1 MTERSQIDFSVET
14 PVAETTS
21 AASTETTYGGY
32 KTVEELVAAHEAL
45 KLAAPKTEEATTT
58 TTETTEETTPVSKE
72 IPAGETTEEA
82 AKEAVTNVGLDWD
95 GLHTEYAT
103 NGKLSDE
110 TYASLEA
117 KGLPREQ
124 VDIYIAGRQAQ
135 ADTYDNAVYAA
146 AGGTAEYTALIEWA
160 KNNLTDAEKVAFNEA
175 VTSGKAAVASL
186 AVEGLT
192 ARRNAKRGTPPQN
205 LLNGNRQATGV
216 APFGSQAE
224 VTEAMRNP
232 KYKTDPAYREQVI
245 ARMAASSF

>member
-45 KLAAPKTEEATTT
+45 KLTTPKSEEQATTET
-58 TTETTEETTPVSKE
+58 TTETTPVTKE
-72 IPAGETTEEA
+72 IPSGETTEEA

-95 GLHTEYAT
+95 GLKNEYAQ

-110 TYASLEA
+110 TYESLEA

-124 VDIYIAGRQAQ
+124 VDVYIAGMQAQ
-135 ADTYDNAVYAA
+135 ADSYDNAVYAA
-146 AGGTAEYTALIEWA
+146 AGGSAEYTALIEWA
-160 KNNLTDAEKVAFNEA
+160 KNNLTEAEKVAFNDA

-192 ARRNAKRGTPPQN
+192 ARRNAKRGTPPAN
-205 LLNGNRQATGV
+205 LLNGNKQATGV
-216 APFGSQAE
+216 APFKSQVE

-232 KYKTDPAYREQVI
+232 KYKTDPAYRDLVL
-245 ARMAASSF
+245 ARMSESSF